1 MNSVTV
7 SARLAAIFTKWC
19 SCSSATEGV
28 ISALKDGTSVISFI
42 KNNSEIL
49 QLPNNKIILAGVS
62 AGAGIAQWNGFR
74 ESSNDQIEGV
84 LALAAQSTYDLYQW
98 ENIFQD
104 FSLEDMRIRFPD
116 MEETYIKFY
125 NGEPSKEG
133 LKYLDYRSEMDS
145 QDPPLYIYNPINSQ
159 DYINSEGTIDF
170 NVLYHSFRH
179 GDYLREKAIEVE
191 QEFSGAYQ
199 ESPED
204 FILRLLN

>member
-1 MNSVTV
+1 
-7 SARLAAIFTKWC
+7 
-19 SCSSATEGV
+19 
-28 ISALKDGTSVISFI
+28 
-42 KNNSEIL
+42 
-49 QLPNNKIILAGVS
+49 
-62 AGAGIAQWNGFR
+62 
-74 ESSNDQIEGV
+74 
-84 LALAAQSTYDLYQW
+84 
-98 ENIFQD
+98 
-104 FSLEDMRIRFPD
+104 MRIRFPD

-191 QEFSGAYQ
+191 QEFSGAYL
-199 ESPED
+199 
-204 FILRLLN
+204 FIKRSECINSSNIELKDSKSIIEYGQI

>member
-1 MNSVTV
+1 MFNIEIKHT
-7 SARLAAIFTKWC
+7 IIGTK
-19 SCSSATEGV
+19 SY
-28 ISALKDGTSVISFI
+28 
-42 KNNSEIL
+42 
-49 QLPNNKIILAGVS
+49 KIRTKKEA
-62 AGAGIAQWNGFR
+62 
-74 ESSNDQIEGV
+74 
-84 LALAAQSTYDLYQW
+84 
-98 ENIFQD
+98 
-104 FSLEDMRIRFPD
+104 
-116 MEETYIKFY
+116 
-125 NGEPSKEG
+125 SKEG